1 MKLKD
6 SSIDKILPRDLQ
18 KNIEQYCLLN
28 EIDNE
33 SEFASK
39 CVKDGLTLDKYGVA
53 PFLPKSQIQ
62 EVPVEKEI
70 VKEVIK
76 EIPVEKEV
84 IVEKIITKE
93 VKDTHLIEEL
103 ETLKKELTQKNLTIK
118 QQSNKIEEMEDVLE
132 HFKKVTV
139 NRRAKFMTSSNLN
152 DTYIE

>member
-1 MKLKD
+1 MED
-6 SSIDKILPRDLQ
+6 I
-18 KNIEQYCLLN
+18 N
-28 EIDNE
+28 EFTI
-33 SEFASK
+33 K
-39 CVKDGLTLDKYGVA
+39 CAKDGLTLDKYGVA

-93 VKDTHLIEEL
+93 VKDQHLIEEN
-103 ETLKKELTQKNLTIK
+103 ERLKKELKEKDMLLQEQKIK
-118 QQSNKIEEMEDVLE
+118 MEEMEDVLE

-139 NRRAKFMTSSNLN
+139 NRRAKYLKTSNLN
-152 DTYIE
+152 DTYID